1 MISAL
6 GLRQARLEHSVVGR
20 ISQRL
25 MASATNA
32 KKPPTALVLINMGGP
47 RTVQD
52 VENFLL
58 RLFSDKD
65 LIPIPFQKY
74 LAPWITKRRVPKIQE
89 QYAQIGGGSPIF
101 HWTQRQGI
109 LLEQVMDR
117 IRPESEMKN
126 DGVTRA
132 IALSLYPQYSCS
144 TTGSSL
150 NELDP
155 SNSIKWS
162 VVDRY
167 PTQPMLVETFA
178 KHIEEALEREYPAS
192 IRDTV
197 PLLFSAHSLP
207 MSVVNR
213 GDAYPQEVAATV
225 QAVMERL
232 NNKNPYKLVWQSQVG
247 PSAWLGPKTEDAI
260 KGYGKLGYKNLLVVP
275 IAFVSDHVE
284 TLFELD
290 LEYGHVAKEAGI
302 TGYKRVESLNDD
314 PVFIQCLGEVVKGH
328 LDSGCVSSK
337 QLPLRC
343 PSCINPKCAT
353 TKQFFKDQNLEW

>member
-1 MISAL
+1 
-6 GLRQARLEHSVVGR
+6 
-20 ISQRL
+20 
-25 MASATNA
+25 
-32 KKPPTALVLINMGGP
+32 MGGP
-47 RTVQD
+47 KTVQD
-52 VENFLL
+52 VESFLF
-58 RLFSDKD
+58 RLFSDHD

-89 QYAQIGGGSPIF
+89 QYAKIGGGSPIF
-101 HWTQRQGI
+101 HWTQRQGV

-117 IRPESEMKN
+117 IRPESAPHKHYIAFRYAEPLTEPTIDEMKK

-150 NELDP
+150 NELVRVLKDKDP
-155 SNSIKWS
+155 SGSIKWS

-167 PTQPMLVETFA
+167 PTQPMLVEAFA
-178 KHIEEALEREYPAS
+178 RHIEQSLEKEYPAS
-192 IRDTV
+192 ERDSV

-213 GDAYPQEVAATV
+213 GDTYPGEVAATV
-225 QAVMERL
+225 NAVMERL
-232 NNKNPYKLVWQSQVG
+232 GHRNPYRLVWQSQVG
-247 PSAWLGPKTEDAI
+247 PSAWLGPKTEDVI
-260 KGYGKLGYKNLLVVP
+260 KGYGKQGKKNLLVVP
-275 IAFVSDHVE
+275 IAFVSDHIE

-290 LEYGHVAKEAGI
+290 LEYGHVAKEVGI

-314 PVFIQCLGEVVKGH
+314 PIFIQCLGEVVKNH
-328 LDSGCVSSK
+328 LDSGALHSK

-343 PSCINPKCAT
+343 PSCTNPKCGK
-353 TKQFFKDQNLEW
+353 TKEFFGSQDMEW